1 MTEGVLDRVRKRC
14 REVAEEAIHVR
25 IEESRISAYA
35 AAIAAARLTLPQMD
49 PSSHFLGREEGTV
62 AFFLTLDA
70 INFGSGYFPELSK
83 RPGRSGYYTI
93 AVSLNDYFQAYGP
106 LDPRELVALTAIDC
120 ARIFGQDVAKP
131 AAGELMGLFARALN
145 GLGEELL
152 RRFDGSFLRLVEAAG
167 GSAERLVALLAGMP
181 LFNDG
186 ALHLGGWVP
195 FLKRAQLAAADLFI
209 AFDGRGPGRFED
221 IDRLTICAD
230 NLVPHVLRHDGLLRY
245 DEALAGRI
253 ARGEPISAGSPE
265 EVEMRACAVQVGELL
280 VAVLR
285 PRIPRIN
292 AMLLDNFL
300 WHRGHRPEYRKE
312 PRHRTRTV
320 FY

>member
-1 MTEGVLDRVRKRC
+1 MTEGVLDRVRIRC

-25 IEESRISAYA
+25 IEESRIPAYA

-70 INFGSGYFPELSK
+70 VNFGSGYFPELSK
-83 RPGRSGYYTI
+83 RTGRSGYYTI
-93 AVSLNDYFQAYGP
+93 AASLNDYFQAHGP
-106 LDPRELVALTAIDC
+106 LAPRELAALSAIDC
-120 ARIFGQDVAKP
+120 ARIFGQDLANPV
-131 AAGELMGLFARALN
+131 AGELMGLFARALN
-145 GLGEELL
+145 ELGEALQQ
-152 RRFDGSFLRLVEAAG
+152 RFEGSFLRLVEAAG

-186 ALHLGGWVP
+186 ALYWGGWVP

-209 AFDGRGPGRFED
+209 AFDGRGPGHFTD
-221 IDRLTICAD
+221 IDRLTLCAD
-230 NLVPHVLRHDGLLRY
+230 NLVPHVLWHDGVLRY
-245 DEALAGRI
+245 DQALAERI
-253 ARGEPISAGSPE
+253 ERGELIDAGSPE
-265 EVEMRACAVQVGELL
+265 EVEIRGCAVHAGELL
-280 VAVLR
+280 VAALR
-285 PRIPRIN
+285 PRVPGIN
-292 AMLLDNFL
+292 AMLLDNYL
-300 WHRGHRPEYRKE
+300 WHIGHQSEYRKE